1 MRRRGECRYRP
12 DSIHQVVGTETGV
25 VPVVPVV
32 VPVLPLPVEPVVVP
46 VLPLPPTSALL
57 SGVNRTS

>member
-1 MRRRGECRYRP
+1 M
-12 DSIHQVVGTETGV
+12 

-46 VLPLPPTSALL
+46 VLPLPLPLPPTSALL